1 MGKSWHILPDVMLQY
16 VSQKYKYICYFT
28 QCGSIL
34 PCEVNH
40 TTDRRGVKAGARK
53 DPAMMVKKKTYTE
66 KI

>member
-1 MGKSWHILPDVMLQY
+1 MDKSWHILPDDMLQF
-16 VSQKYKYICYFT
+16 VIQKYKCICFT

-40 TTDRRGVKAGARK
+40 TTDRRGVKAGTRK